1 MAFAEG
7 DASPQHRSFSRLD
20 GEFLFFI
27 FFPLSFIVNALL
39 VLAED
44 ASHDGAGEEE
54 EYSRRL
60 HC

>member
-1 MAFAEG
+1 MTA
-7 DASPQHRSFSRLD
+7 ASLIQPAGRRVSI
-20 GEFLFFI
+20 FFF